1 MIKLLFYKVFS
12 QKNHCTLPLYRKLK
26 RDDFIIGNC
35 NMSFGIPYSPHVF
48 NKWINDDNIY
58 EKFKDD
64 FIVQVLLSNEKFV
77 KVASISE
84 KIGLRMADIS
94 IENIDLDD
102 VWRDDELN
110 TEVLKHILEG
120 KSYKL
125 QKISFFSIENEFISI
140 KRNGVL
146 EIEDKV
152 LKKHPQIIRDLL
164 DALNYGPEV
173 IA

>member
-1 MIKLLFYKVFS
+1 MLFYKVFS
-12 QKNHCTLPLYRKLK
+12 QKNNRTLPLYSKLK
-26 RDDFIIGNC
+26 RDDFIVGNC
-35 NMSFGIPYSPHVF
+35 NMSFGIPYSPHLF

-58 EKFKDD
+58 KKFRDD

-77 KVASISE
+77 EVASVSE

-110 TEVLKHILEG
+110 IEVLEYILEG
-120 KSYKL
+120 TSYKL
-125 QKISFFSIENEFISI
+125 QKISFCSIENEFISI

-146 EIEDKV
+146 EIEEKV
-152 LKKHPQIIRDLL
+152 LIKHPQMIRDLL